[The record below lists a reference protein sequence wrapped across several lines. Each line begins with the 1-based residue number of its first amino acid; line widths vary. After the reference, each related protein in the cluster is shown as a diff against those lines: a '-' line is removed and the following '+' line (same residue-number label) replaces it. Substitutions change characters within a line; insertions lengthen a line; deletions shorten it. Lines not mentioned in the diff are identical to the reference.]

1 MALLVWNDTYSL
13 GIASIDEQHKKIL
26 DMINELSLSLINK
39 EDESRQVLV
48 LLKLTSYTIS
58 HFRHEENIFDKYN
71 YEETDEHKES
81 HKKLIER
88 VDDFQTRLTENKEDI
103 GEELLGFLITW
114 LLNHILLMDK
124 RYMPFM
130 TQNGIS

>member
-1 MALLVWNDTYSL
+1 MALLVWNDTYSV
-13 GIASIDEQHKKIL
+13 GIPSIDEQHKKIL

-48 LLKLTSYTIS
+48 ILKLASYTIS

-130 TQNGIS
+130 KKNSIT